1 MEAQPSSRSHHVVRG
16 TWFSSLCVQR
26 VHKRRLGFLSRVY
39 HVCIYL
45 AHHHQKVIPS
55 AHAESPSFRPMRS
68 MHNTFSV
75 SPALPPSLFIS
86 CARIHTQERETDRQT
101 QRERER
107 ERERG
112 GWKEVFLMDT
122 RMHRCTEIL
131 TSAEEALRVRLFCF
145 DQAFLRSSLST
156 SHKSPVASLPVLA
169 FGVRL
174 FRLDQYISTHA
185 RTHTCTHPCTHGR
198 DTSRP
203 THAHTGV
210 GGDVDNEHGRDCLPG
225 ASGAGRNGF
234 NGSEPGRRPC
244 ILTRT
249 RGEHRRVHVR
259 RYAPQQHHGRRT
271 ALVRFALV

>member
-1 MEAQPSSRSHHVVRG
+1 MEEDFSHGHTHAQVHCDPYVGRRS
-16 TWFSSLCVQR
+16 
-26 VHKRRLGFLSRVY
+26 
-39 HVCIYL
+39 
-45 AHHHQKVIPS
+45 
-55 AHAESPSFRPMRS
+55 AESEALPFRPG
-68 MHNTFSV
+68 
-75 SPALPPSLFIS
+75 IS
-86 CARIHTQERETDRQT
+86 E
-101 QRERER
+101 
-107 ERERG
+107 
-112 GWKEVFLMDT
+112 
-122 RMHRCTEIL
+122 
-131 TSAEEALRVRLFCF
+131 
-145 DQAFLRSSLST
+145 FLRSSPST
-156 SHKSPVASLPVLA
+156 SHKSLENLVASLPVLA

-185 RTHTCTHPCTHGR
+185 RARTCTHPCTHGR

-225 ASGAGRNGF
+225 ASGTGRNGF